1 MTDLFWPG
9 DERAGELMSDASLL
23 EAMVRVEVA
32 WLDALVDTGLAPAAA
47 VGDIDLTTVVTAD
60 DVEHVA
66 RAAEAG
72 GNPVIPLV
80 QLLRS
85 RAGTAAARWLH
96 RGLTSQDVLDTA
108 LVLVTSDVLDRLL
121 DELRSQVIALS
132 ILAERHAGTP
142 MVGRTLTQ
150 HAVPTTFGAVVAS
163 WLDGLVDAAE
173 PVVDARSL
181 LPAQLG
187 GAVGTLAATVELA
200 SLRDLPDAPSV
211 ALEAATI
218 AGQALGLRVHRP
230 WHTARGPLTRAADA
244 LVSCSD
250 AWGHIAT
257 DVATLSRTE
266 IGELA
271 EPSGGGRG
279 GSSTMPHKQNPVL
292 SVLVRRAALAAP
304 GLGSTMHLAAAAA
317 GDQRP
322 DGAWHVEWATLRT
335 LGRRTVVAASHTT
348 ELLQGLHVNAARM
361 GATLDESAD
370 DVLAERRG
378 VADLLDAKH
387 DPDPATYT
395 GVADDLVAGAVLRA
409 RTFLEENA

>member
-9 DERAGELMSDASLL
+9 DERAGELMSEPSFLD
-23 EAMVRVEVA
+23 AMVRVEAA
-32 WLDALVDTGLAPAAA
+32 WLDTLVTTGLAPAAA
-47 VGDIDLTTVVTAD
+47 DTDLTAIVTSD
-60 DVEHVA
+60 DVEQVA
-66 RAAEAG
+66 LAAEAG

-80 QLLRS
+80 ALLRS
-85 RAGTAAARWLH
+85 RVATDAARWLH
-96 RGLTSQDVLDTA
+96 RGMTSQDVLDTA
-108 LVLVTSDVLDRLL
+108 LVLVTKDVLDRLL

-132 ILAERHAGTP
+132 ILAERHAHTS

-163 WLDGLVDAAE
+163 WLDGVVDAAE
-173 PVVDARSL
+173 LVVDARSL

-187 GAVGTLAATVELA
+187 GAVGTLAATVEAAALHG
-200 SLRDLPDAPSV
+200 LPDAAAV
-211 ALEAATI
+211 AREVATVT
-218 AGQALGLRVHRP
+218 GHTLGLRIHRP

-244 LVSCSD
+244 LVSCTD
-250 AWGHIAT
+250 AWGHVAT

-271 EPSGGGRG
+271 EPSGAGRG
-279 GSSTMPHKQNPVL
+279 SSSTMPHKQNPVL
-292 SVLVRRAALAAP
+292 SVMVRRAAMAAP
-304 GLGSTMHLAAAAA
+304 ALGSTMHLAAATA

-322 DGAWHVEWATLRT
+322 DGAWHTEWATLRT
-335 LGRRTVVAASHTT
+335 LGRRTVVAASQTT

-361 GATLDESAD
+361 AATLDESAQ

-378 VADLLDAKH
+378 VADLLGH
-387 DPDPATYT
+387 RSDPDPATYT
-395 GVADDLVAGAVLRA
+395 GIAADLVVGAVDRA